1 MKRLLALP
9 LVLFA
14 LLFGVAPAS
23 AGPPQE
29 ASGEWTYVPTLVS
42 VKQAGPNLFFYG
54 TDIGTWTGTF
64 EGTTTEDF
72 VVVCHPNAGV
82 TFYKGTMEFTGSVD
96 GREGTMILK
105 TNGIQESDTCDP
117 SPAQWSG
124 RWVIIGGTGE
134 LADVHGTGTFTGP
147 SLDLDYSG
155 QVHFD

>member
-1 MKRLLALP
+1 MKRLLVLP

-14 LLFGVAPAS
+14 LLFGAAPAS

-29 ASGEWTYVPTLVS
+29 ASGEWTYVPTLVG

-105 TNGIQESDTCDP
+105 TNGIQATDTCDP
-117 SPAQWSG
+117 SPAPWSG